1 MALANKAD
9 QAPARRGQRCSERS
23 ECSNAH
29 RARAR
34 RGAAPTTKD
43 FVGAYKLAP
52 ARAGGQR
59 LQERTSD
66 RSDVRGRARRGQRQR
81 WQSCH
86 HRNRQGRVIFYLNS
100 LPKPLPVIRPAIL
113 RPTRRETEPLRLDV
127 IACASPRYLAR
138 V

>member
-34 RGAAPTTKD
+34 RG
-43 FVGAYKLAP
+43 
-52 ARAGGQR
+52 
-59 LQERTSD
+59 
-66 RSDVRGRARRGQRQR
+66 QRQR

-100 LPKPLPVIRPAIL
+100 LPKPLPVMRPAIL

-127 IACASPRYLAR
+127 IACASPRYLAK